1 MGGFESAA
9 MALGSMV
16 ANQQQSR
23 QAAKAQSAQM
33 EAQNALVVQQQQIK
47 AKQQRDLLSRQMASA
62 RARLAAGGVGVGSG
76 SGQALLAGMV
86 KDSESQL
93 ADSDALLQGRQAAS
107 SAGNSSSGSGLLQGL
122 NTVQQ
127 AWNVIQRLPGG
138 G

>member
-47 AKQQRDLLSRQMASA
+47 AKQQRDLLSRQMAST

-86 KDSESQL
+86 KDTESQL

-107 SAGNSSSGSGLLQGL
+107 SAGNNSSGSGLLQGL